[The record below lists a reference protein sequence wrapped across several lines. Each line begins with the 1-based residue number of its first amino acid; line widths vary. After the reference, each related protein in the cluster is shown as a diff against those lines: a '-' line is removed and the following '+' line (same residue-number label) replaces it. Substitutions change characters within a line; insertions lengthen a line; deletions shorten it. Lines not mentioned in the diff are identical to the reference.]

1 MRFKRNVELEHGLRQ
16 IDITPLIDMV
26 FQLLIFFMLTS
37 SFIMYSGIKVNL
49 PKAVTAEP
57 AREENLV
64 IAISRENVL
73 YLDKKVITN
82 RELKGI
88 FSRAKKDN
96 IPVSILNLSWLWP
109 FPKDQVKKVIESSR
123 NVVVIEGNYLGQLA
137 GLIAQETGVM
147 IKERYHRFDG
157 RPFYPEEIVT
167 FVKNFKA

>member
-96 IPVSILNLSWLWP
+96 IPVLIMA
-109 FPKDQVKKVIESSR
+109 DQYASMGR
-123 NVVVIEGNYLGQLA
+123 VVEVWDMARDQGVEEVN
-137 GLIAQETGVM
+137 IAT
-147 IKERYHRFDG
+147 ER
-157 RPFYPEEIVT
+157 
-167 FVKNFKA
+167 